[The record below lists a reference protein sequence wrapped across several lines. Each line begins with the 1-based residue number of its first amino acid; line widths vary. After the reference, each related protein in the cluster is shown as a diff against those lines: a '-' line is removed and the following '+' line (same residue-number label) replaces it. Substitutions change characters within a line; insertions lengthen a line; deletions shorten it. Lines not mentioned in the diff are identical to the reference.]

1 MSRKYIEDE
10 IKQFIMDDCIE
21 PYYQPIREYGNH
33 TNYFTKFE
41 VLARLEVV
49 GKDGKIEEITPY
61 SFIKLSKELKI
72 YSCITR
78 QIVQKSFKKIKELV
92 ENHPNHT
99 FKFSVNIQMD
109 DIKNQDTVKL
119 IESEVAKYKIA
130 KNIIFELS
138 EEDSLTGED
147 AEKTKEFIKTF
158 KKNGSEFALDDFGT
172 GYSSFH
178 PLIEFDFDYI
188 KFDQILIQDIYKKP
202 KNYYL
207 CDLLVDFSE
216 RNNLKTIAEF
226 VEDENHEKALEA
238 IGIEFYQGY
247 KYSKATK
254 CINEFI
260 K

>member
-1 MSRKYIEDE
+1 MSRKCTEDE
-10 IKQFIMDDCIE
+10 IKQFIIDGCIE
-21 PYYQPIREYGNH
+21 PYYQPIREYGND

-41 VLARLEVV
+41 VLARLEVI
-49 GKDGKIEEITPY
+49 GKDGKIEEIAPY
-61 SFIKLSKELKI
+61 YFIKLSKELKI

-78 QIVQKSFKKIKELV
+78 QIVQKSFKKINDLV
-92 ENHPNHT
+92 ENHPNQT

-109 DIKNQDTVKL
+109 DIRDERTVRL
-119 IESEVAKYKIA
+119 IESELVKYGIA
-130 KNIIFELS
+130 RNIIFELS

-147 AEKTKEFIKTF
+147 SKKTEEFIKTF
-158 KKNGSEFALDDFGT
+158 KGNGSEFALDDFGT

-226 VEDENHEKALEA
+226 VEDEDHEKALEA
-238 IGIEFYQGY
+238 VGIKFYQGY
-247 KYSKATK
+247 KYSKAVK
-254 CINEFI
+254 CINKFI